1 MKEAFDLF
9 FLLLFYFGL
18 KEKSSQMRSHS
29 PLKSSEIIRPA
40 LRSFK
45 KKAEREREGERDV
58 SCMCICINMTE
69 ELK

>member
-1 MKEAFDLF
+1 
-9 FLLLFYFGL
+9 
-18 KEKSSQMRSHS
+18 MRSHS

-40 LRSFK
+40 LRSFKK

>member
-1 MKEAFDLF
+1 
-9 FLLLFYFGL
+9 
-18 KEKSSQMRSHS
+18 MRSHS